1 MEKTLQI
8 KITADGRIA
17 LDEIKA
23 VGKAQADANKAQ
35 AAAAASMERSR
46 SAQTAAA
53 ASTRALGDEQR
64 RLASELDTL
73 MKRIDSAYRET
84 KRLEEGQSTLR
95 RSYAAGLINLSQYK
109 QGLASLNNETS
120 QAVQSGERHASIIAR
135 VGHYAAAAFAVSQVV
150 DFTKQIVQANLNFEK
165 YNNTLVYATGSQH
178 LAAVEMDYI
187 TRTADQLGLNLEG
200 AIVGYTKFSAATRGT
215 SIEGEKTREVFE
227 SIAKASVVMRLSADE
242 TNGALLAI
250 SQMISKGTVQAE
262 ELRGQLGERLPGA
275 FNVAARAMGVTTQE
289 LDKLLEDGAV
299 VSDEFLPRFADELTR
314 TLGDNPQSAASSA
327 QAQLNRL
334 SNAYLEFK
342 RSLGESLIME
352 LVLRVTEGSTDA
364 LKWFNHFVFDRG
376 ELADLNARANAP
388 ERLAKLDRE
397 RQFLLE
403 GGNNLD
409 PSNTLARRQARL
421 AAIDAEVQ
429 AIRNRAGLD
438 TPAEEVGESES
449 AKNAAALRDKAQQNA
464 LDKFINTEKWQT
476 RSQKL
481 ASALEEERKAF
492 EKLVEGMEKDS
503 PRYKAAYEAHL
514 SHIDVIKGKAEAS
527 AKKSNSDPLA
537 NAMRQLEN
545 ARAESGRNT
554 EKFIYDAELKALDTG
569 LQQAL
574 ISYREYYVQRETIE
588 DDYYNRQVSRIEQ
601 KIANE
606 QAAAAA
612 ARARGDNVGA
622 AGNETNIVKLQSELN
637 ALDQQRANSRAANM
651 EAERAA
657 NLEMARQGMA
667 MTAQLLQ
674 SQGQLEDAARLQ
686 VAQKYSASLARMKAE
701 GNEAGIELI
710 EKLINVELASGRLN
724 QIETELNASLARI
737 TDETRR
743 VDIQKNAGILT
754 EFEARRRLIGLQQ
767 QEIPLRQA
775 QLTALEQAYQQ
786 SPTRELS
793 DRIRQAQLDIEQ
805 LQAVVSGANRTF
817 EYGART
823 AIGEYRDAISNGATQ
838 ARDLFNSS
846 FQSMENVLATFFQTG
861 KLNMQDFFSAL
872 EQSLAKVA
880 AQKMME
886 GIFGALD
893 MGSWFGGSNSTVPS
907 YGSSGTVPGGVGR
920 WIGTNHTG
928 GILGSESTALRYV
941 SSDVFDGAPRFH
953 SGGILGDEIPIIG
966 RKGEGVFTAEQMK
979 NLAPVGTGG
988 QQVVNVQ
995 IFEAAG
1001 TQATVTQSTGDNG
1014 ELNLQV
1020 MVETLTDIM
1029 GRDIERGRGLGPTL
1043 EAKYGLNPSAGALG

>member
-8 KITADGRIA
+8 KITADGKIA

-23 VGKAQADANKAQ
+23 TGKAMADVGKSESGTTQ
-35 AAAAASMERSR
+35 
-46 SAQTAAA
+46 
-53 ASTRALGDEQR
+53 STRE
-64 RLASELDTL
+64 LAGELDAL
-73 MKRIDSAYRET
+73 MKRISSTYRET
-84 KRLEEGQSTLR
+84 QRLAEGQATLR
-95 RSYAAGLINLSQYK
+95 KSYRAGLIDIDQYK
-109 QGLASLNNETS
+109 QGLALLSNEN
-120 QAVQSGERHASIIAR
+120 QKAAHSGDRLAGALGKIS
-135 VGHYAAAAFAVSQVV
+135 HYGLAAIGITQFAGLAKS
-150 DFTKQIVQANLNFEK
+150 IVQASLNFEK
-165 YNNTLVYATGSQH
+165 YNNTLIYATGSQQA
-178 LAAVEMDYI
+178 AAVEMDYI
-187 TRTADQLGLNLEG
+187 TRTADQLGLKLEG
-200 AIVGYTKFSAATRGT
+200 AIVGFTKFSAATRG
-215 SIEGEKTREVFE
+215 SAIEGEKTRQVFE
-227 SIAKASVVMRLSADE
+227 SVARASVVMGLSADE

-250 SQMISKGTVQAE
+250 SQMVSKGTVQAE

-289 LDKLLEDGAV
+289 LGKLLEDGAV
-299 VSDEFLPRFADELTR
+299 VSDEFLPKFADELNR

-342 RSLGESLIME
+342 RSLGESLLME

-364 LKWFNHFVFDRG
+364 LKWFNHFVFDKG

-388 ERLAKLDRE
+388 ARLAKLDRE
-397 RQFLLE
+397 RQLLLD
-403 GGNNLD
+403 GGNSLD
-409 PSNTLARRQARL
+409 PANTLARRQARL
-421 AAIDAEVQ
+421 AAIEAEVK
-429 AIRNRAGLD
+429 AIRKRARLD
-438 TPAEEVGESES
+438 QPVEDVGAAES
-449 AKNAAALRDKAQQNA
+449 ARNATALRDKAQQNA
-464 LDKFINTEKWQT
+464 LDKYINTEKWQT
-476 RSQKL
+476 KSQKL
-481 ASALEEERKAF
+481 ASALDEERKAF

-503 PRYKAAYEAHL
+503 PRYQAAYEAHL

-527 AKKSNSDPLA
+527 AKTSAKKSTSDPLA

-545 ARAESGRNT
+545 ARAESGRHT
-554 EKFIYDAELKALDTG
+554 EKFIYDAELKALDTS

-574 ISYREYYVQRETIE
+574 ISYQDYYAQREAIE
-588 DDYYNRQVSRIEQ
+588 DDYYSRQASRIEQ

-606 QAAAAA
+606 QAAATA
-612 ARARGDNVGA
+612 ARARGDKVGA
-622 AGNETNIVKLQSELN
+622 VGNETNIVRLQAELN
-637 ALDQQRANSRAANM
+637 ALDQQRANSRAANI
-651 EAERAA
+651 EAERQAE
-657 NLEMARQGMA
+657 LEMARQGMA

-674 SQGQLEDAARLQ
+674 AQGQLEDAARLQ

-701 GNEAGIELI
+701 GNEAGVELI

-724 QIETELNASLARI
+724 QIETELNAALTRI
-737 TDETRR
+737 TDETKR
-743 VDIQKNAGILT
+743 VDIQKNTGILT
-754 EFEARRRLIGLQQ
+754 EFEARRKLIALQQ

-775 QLTALEQAYQQ
+775 QLTALEQAYAQ

-793 DRIRQAQLDIEQ
+793 DKIRQAQLDIEQ

-846 FQSMENVLATFFQTG
+846 FQSMESVLANFFRTG

-886 GIFGALD
+886 GMFSAMDFSG
-893 MGSWFGGSNSTVPS
+893 MGSWFGSGST
-907 YGSSGTVPGGVGR
+907 GSSNVSSGIQLV
-920 WIGTNHTG
+920 GTNHTG

-953 SGGILGDEIPIIG
+953 TGGILGDEIPIIG

-979 NLAPVGTGG
+979 NLAPVGTGS

-995 IFEAAG
+995 IYEAQG

-1020 MVETLTDIM
+1020 MVETLTDMM